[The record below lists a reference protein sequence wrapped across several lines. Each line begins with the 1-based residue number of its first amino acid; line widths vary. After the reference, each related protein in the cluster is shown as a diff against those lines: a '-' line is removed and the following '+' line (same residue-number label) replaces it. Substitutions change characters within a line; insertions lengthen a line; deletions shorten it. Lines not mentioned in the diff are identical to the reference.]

1 MAGEPRRHG
10 DGAAHGSLPRLPA
23 RPWVAS
29 QQYSMRFILSR
40 DNEILWRC
48 DFVPMPVLKAMVDA
62 ANAAMEANAKLCNSR
77 P

>member
-1 MAGEPRRHG
+1 
-10 DGAAHGSLPRLPA
+10 
-23 RPWVAS
+23 
-29 QQYSMRFILSR
+29 MRFILSQ